1 MERSPFTRGQWTSQ
15 SLRITAKELS
25 IVNKRGT
32 AALRERFSKYQ
43 KAAEEASSERKK
55 GNTENLPP
63 TLRKGTLSILKKK
76 WEIPESSTAQPVP
89 PKSPVRINRADS
101 RAQIAAV
108 SPKADSSFVP
118 LSESDQNLET
128 TTRVKSPRSPGVL
141 SRFPYPGTECEG
153 QAELKMEKMLS
164 KEGNEVENG
173 TAQDLTNSPKIEKF
187 NVPLNSLKMMFEK
200 GDAHIPLKHRHHEIP
215 AKANKDQHL
224 KSDVSKKWL
233 DKTAEA
239 SCLIEDIER
248 KAREENSSG
257 FDHTSPG
264 TSPDKTESKVGT
276 KLADMQ
282 EQTSVKDRMALY
294 QATAPQKETSIQ
306 SPTTL
311 DEQMLSGEVINTKE
325 QWGIKDSSNPKGL
338 PQCDISTSD
347 LEMNA
352 GNRNEQKENVPP
364 VPLTN
369 TSSHAEL
376 QKESMIETSN
386 LWNSS
391 TYEKPGNSQVNVEKE
406 EGMPKLSTLG
416 INQQRS
422 TAEIQSSPAKS
433 VKKFQLPARE
443 LCVTCQKTV
452 YPMERLVANQQVF
465 HNFCFR
471 CSHCNTKLSIGNFAS
486 LHGNVYCKP
495 HFSQLFKSKG
505 NYDEGFG
512 HKPHKELWMAKTE
525 PDTAEHKN
533 EVVMDKSEAKTE
545 NSGVDELS
553 IRKVGV
559 LAASMEALNTS
570 NSPEK
575 AEKPV
580 ETRKLKIAWPPPTEA
595 GSKGISCSEDGLQ
608 VNKPKWP
615 PEDDF
620 QHLTKRNS
628 EFSGT
633 SRLRR
638 SASLKERCRPFTIA
652 APLRPIAIKEPGRN
666 LSVKNITQDVIT
678 KEREAKRETEQQKNE
693 NKSSLDNE
701 PEQPVTTELKGMK
714 EDPVTE
720 EVVEVKSNKELL
732 QDKDVEELHLRKE
745 EAREPNF
752 LECEE
757 QQSKQK
763 TVELQT
769 SRDTLAL
776 DEHIPENETKLE
788 DVGFW
793 DGEENE
799 VEETEELSVEEQIKR
814 NRCYEDED

>member
-215 AKANKDQHL
+215 AK
-224 KSDVSKKWL
+224 
-233 DKTAEA
+233 
-239 SCLIEDIER
+239 
-248 KAREENSSG
+248 
-257 FDHTSPG
+257 
-264 TSPDKTESKVGT
+264 
-276 KLADMQ
+276 
-282 EQTSVKDRMALY
+282 
-294 QATAPQKETSIQ
+294 
-306 SPTTL
+306 TL